1 MLLSCGD
8 ALIDFLPVT
17 SVDGRDAIVPAVGG
31 SCLNV
36 AVGMARLGAPAGFV
50 GGISTDLFGRMIADH
65 AAASQVDLRY
75 ATRSEHQT
83 TLAFVRTVAGEP
95 QYAFYDEGTAT
106 RNWIYRP
113 GSIPF
118 DQIEAVHVGSTTLTN
133 DKGAAEVLAMLD
145 DARRS
150 ATISFDPNCRPKL
163 VKDKA
168 RYVEQMDAFA
178 AFADIVRMSDV
189 DFEFLYGRSDY
200 AERARSLIE
209 TGAGLVVITR
219 GNRGAVAWHKQA
231 GMVEVAA
238 PAVDVVDTVGAGD
251 SFQAALLFALR
262 ATGRIGTKSLAC
274 MDDDGLRRVL
284 SFAAG
289 CAAFTCG
296 RPGADPPRQDEIGDI
311 MRHAFE

>member
-1 MLLSCGD
+1 MAATPAGEPLRRRTRTSRMLLSCGD
-8 ALIDFLPVT
+8 ALIDFLPVKAA
-17 SVDGRDAIVPAVGG
+17 DGRNALVPAVGG

-36 AVGMARLGAPAGFV
+36 AVGIARLGAPAGFV

-65 AAASQVDLRY
+65 ASASQVDLRY

-106 RNWIYRP
+106 RNWTYRR

-133 DKGAAEVLAMLD
+133 DRGAAEVLAMLG
-145 DARRS
+145 DARGS

-178 AFADIVRMSDV
+178 AAADIVRMSDV
-189 DFEFLYGRSDY
+189 DFEFLYGGDDY
-200 AERARSLIE
+200 AGRARSLIE
-209 TGAGLVVITR
+209 AGAGLVVVTR
-219 GNRGAVAWHKQA
+219 GIKGA
-231 GMVEVAA
+231 
-238 PAVDVVDTVGAGD
+238 
-251 SFQAALLFALR
+251 
-262 ATGRIGTKSLAC
+262 
-274 MDDDGLRRVL
+274 
-284 SFAAG
+284 
-289 CAAFTCG
+289 
-296 RPGADPPRQDEIGDI
+296 
-311 MRHAFE
+311 